1 MTAATPTPPS
11 APPAANARRMSAI
24 RRIAAALVVCAVA
37 VAGYFA
43 FFGSQQRVPDATFT
57 LLSGQKIST
66 TDLKGKVYLVNFWA
80 TDCAT
85 CMQEMPQM
93 VQTYNH
99 FKGQGLEFV
108 AVAMKYDAP
117 MYVTNYAQTRNL
129 PFKVAMDD
137 GSAAQQFGNVQLTP
151 TTFVIDRNGKILK
164 RYVGEPKF
172 SELDQLLQ
180 KALST

>member
-1 MTAATPTPPS
+1 MTAASPTPP
-11 APPAANARRMSAI
+11 NARRTSAI
-24 RRIAAALVVCAVA
+24 LRIAAALVVCAVA
-37 VAGYFA
+37 IAGYFA

-80 TDCAT
+80 TSCTT
-85 CMQEMPQM
+85 CMHEMPQM
-93 VQTYNH
+93 IQTYNR
-99 FKGQGLEFV
+99 FKGEGLEFV
-108 AVAMKYDAP
+108 AVAMNYDAP
-117 MYVTNYAQTRNL
+117 MYVENYAQTRNL

-137 GSAAQQFGNVQLTP
+137 GSAARQFGNVQLTP

-164 RYVGEPKF
+164 RYVGEPQF